1 MINLTFQK
9 EISETKLDRKRVFFF
24 FFKKYLANLSSIAL
38 LRAKSLASM
47 RLDLNTRGICF
58 FARSKMTSSE
68 TLVSK
73 ELSTEFISS
82 LVRKFRAYFCLQER
96 SNGNLSAIIKSTT

>member
-1 MINLTFQK
+1 
-9 EISETKLDRKRVFFF
+9 
-24 FFKKYLANLSSIAL
+24 
-38 LRAKSLASM
+38 
-47 RLDLNTRGICF
+47 
-58 FARSKMTSSE
+58 MTSSE